1 MAKVLDIERIA
12 VLTSGGDAPGMN
24 PAIRA
29 VVRTA
34 LAHDLEVYGVEGGY
48 EGLIHG
54 AFTRLDARDVGGI
67 MQRGGTMLL
76 TARSKTFRTEQGQR
90 EAIHQLNKHGIDAL
104 IVIGGDGSL
113 RGAHALAQQG
123 VKVVGIPASID
134 NDIWGTNMAIGVDT
148 ALNTIMDAVDKLR
161 DTASSHQR
169 AFLVETMGRE
179 CGYLAVMAGIIG
191 GAEMVLIPEVD
202 TTLEEIAK
210 AVEDAYKRGKTHAII
225 MVAEGARIK
234 IQDLARYL
242 DEADVGF
249 KTRVTILGHIQRGG
263 RPTAFDRLLA
273 SRMGVRAV
281 EAAVN
286 GHFDVMVGL
295 KGREMVLVPLAEV
308 VSRQRKANMEY
319 YAMARMLAR

>member
-1 MAKVLDIERIA
+1 MVHVSDIERIA

-29 VVRTA
+29 VVRTG
-34 LAHDLEVYGVEGGY
+34 LAHNLEVYGVEGGY
-48 EGLIHG
+48 DGLIHG

-76 TARSKTFRTEQGQR
+76 TARSKEFRTEQGQR
-90 EAIHQLNKHGIDAL
+90 KAIHQLNKHGIDAL

-113 RGAHALAQQG
+113 RGAYALAKQG
-123 VKVVGIPASID
+123 VHVVGIPASID
-134 NDIWGTNMAIGVDT
+134 NDIWGTHMAIGVDT

-169 AFLVETMGRE
+169 AFLIETMGRE

-191 GAEMVLIPEVD
+191 GAEMVLIPEVE
-202 TTLEEIAK
+202 TTLEEVAH

-225 MVAEGARIK
+225 IVAEGAHIK
-234 IQDLARYL
+234 IQALARYL
-242 DEADVGF
+242 DQADVGF

-286 GHFDVMVGL
+286 GDFSVMVGL
-295 KGREMVLVPLAEV
+295 QGRKMALVPLEKV
-308 VSRQRKANMEY
+308 TSRQRKANLEY
-319 YAMARMLAR
+319 YTMTRMLAR